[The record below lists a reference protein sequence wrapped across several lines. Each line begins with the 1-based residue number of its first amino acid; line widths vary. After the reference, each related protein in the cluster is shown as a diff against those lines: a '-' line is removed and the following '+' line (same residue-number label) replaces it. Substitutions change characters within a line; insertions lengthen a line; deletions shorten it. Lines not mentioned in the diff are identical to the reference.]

1 MVDPINWSCDVA
13 TPKENEMNRSIF
25 INKKSKAIIANHG
38 GKVMYCAGQALLS
51 LLTTFMVRDVHVE
64 TEADIRVF
72 GEGDLPRLHLAIQ
85 ARSQNANV
93 INRSRRC
100 RRPVVDVLAAAFGLN
115 HEEPEDLEVLQ
126 GLMMLAVG
134 WCMLDPKGDHILGV
148 GHKLA
153 KWKDTMGVL
162 FQHPEDNTIP
172 FLREVLDRDALFEAI
187 DRASIPVVT
196 ETLISRVP
204 VDHIDADGTNFR
216 DDPGDINSFSDDIRR
231 NGLVHPITVTPQ
243 RNGRFAVLTG
253 ERRLLALKK
262 AGYKVLDVI
271 IDSPSADMVTLRRLS
286 ENCQSKKN
294 DHLELAKAY
303 DMALHEKRG
312 LDPNFSQKDLAEAV
326 QVDVTRM
333 SKYMKLNSIPAEYH
347 DSIRHL
353 DMEKL
358 LIIAGAD
365 TEEERQRLIDIAL
378 KGATVAKMR
387 SAGQK
392 SRTRKAGFRQK
403 MAHEGISVVLTTK
416 ENAPTKEK
424 IEAAFKS
431 ILQQMFPEG

>member
-1 MVDPINWSCDVA
+1 MMDPINWSCDVA

-25 INKKSKAIIANHG
+25 TNKKSNEIIAKHG
-38 GKVMYCAGQALLS
+38 SKVMQCVSQALLS
-51 LLTTFMVRDVHVE
+51 VLE
-64 TEADIRVF
+64 TRMGADFCFESHADIRLF
-72 GEGDLPRLHLAIQ
+72 GVGERPRLHLAI
-85 ARSQNANV
+85 AGRSKEAIV
-93 INRSRRC
+93 IDRHRR
-100 RRPVVDVLAAAFGLN
+100 RGMPVIEVLAAALGLN
-115 HEEPEDLEVLQ
+115 PDEREDLPILQ
-126 GLMMLAVG
+126 GLLMLSVG
-134 WCMLDPKGDHILGV
+134 WCKLDPKGEHLVGIGNRLARWDETTVALKCTPDDSAIPIL
-148 GHKLA
+148 KEACNL
-153 KWKDTMGVL
+153 
-162 FQHPEDNTIP
+162 Q
-172 FLREVLDRDALFEAI
+172 ALFDAVDQASTEAAPRRLLRTVPINLI
-187 DRASIPVVT
+187 D
-196 ETLISRVP
+196 
-204 VDHIDADGTNFR
+204 VDEDNFR
-216 DDPGDINSFSDDIRR
+216 DDQGDIDAFAENIKHHG
-231 NGLVHPITVTPQ
+231 NLHPITVIPK
-243 RNGRFAVLTG
+243 RGGRFDILLG
-253 ERRLLALKK
+253 ERRYLAQKK
-262 AGYKVLDVI
+262 AGCKIIDVI

-286 ENCQSKKN
+286 ENCQSKRN
-294 DHLELAKAY
+294 DHLELAQAY
-303 DMALHEKRG
+303 DKALSEKRAV
-312 LDPNFSQKDLAEAV
+312 DPGYSQKDLAEAV

-365 TEEERQRLIDIAL
+365 TEEKRQRLIDIAL